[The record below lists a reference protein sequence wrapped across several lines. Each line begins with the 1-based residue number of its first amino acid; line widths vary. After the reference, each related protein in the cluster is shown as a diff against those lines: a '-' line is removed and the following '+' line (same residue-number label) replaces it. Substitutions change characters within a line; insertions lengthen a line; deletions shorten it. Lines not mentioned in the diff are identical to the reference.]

1 MTKISPE
8 VSAKI
13 SLFSFAGTVCVCLL
27 HVPWPVDSEA
37 TRLLG
42 RAILAVCPAAL
53 AFFFAFAGYFLARH
67 AQEPGWWRQAVA
79 KRVFTLGGP
88 YCIWLLAFL
97 AFFTTVV
104 RPEFSFF
111 HYNGIASVLGLVP
124 WNPPRLVPYWFMRCL
139 FLFVLVSPFVVKAV
153 AAGWGLLL
161 IAMLYALNLVYWLF
175 VALGVIGM
183 ETPYVGSFFWYG
195 FNLDGFV
202 YFVLGIYLAM
212 RPLPRLSARAVRV
225 CGLVAAT
232 LVFLYLVCVRFSWC
246 RDVFPSAVIA
256 PFLTVFLWH
265 VAPSWNLP
273 SLFRGVMFPVYLL
286 HIIVLET
293 YCHFRGWS
301 GRGLCECLFI
311 LALEVFLPIFVS
323 KAIHFAS
330 PRLAAILFGGR

>member
-8 VSAKI
+8 ASDKI
-13 SLFSFAGTVCVCLL
+13 SFFSFAGMVCVCML
-27 HVPWPVDSEA
+27 HVPWPMDSVA
-37 TRLLG
+37 KR
-42 RAILAVCPAAL
+42 ILWGGIFSVCPTAL

-67 AQEPGWWRQAVA
+67 WQEPGWWRRAVA
-79 KRVFTLGGP
+79 KRVFTLGAP
-88 YCIWLLAFL
+88 YFIWLLAFL
-97 AFFTTVV
+97 AFFTTFV

-111 HYNGIASVLGLVP
+111 HYNGVASVLGLVP

-139 FLFVLVSPFVVKAV
+139 FLFVLVSPLVVKAV
-153 AAGWGLLL
+153 AAGRGLLL
-161 IAMLYALNLVYWLF
+161 VAALYALDLVYWLL

-202 YFVLGIYLAM
+202 YFVLGVCLAM
-212 RPLPRLSARAVRV
+212 RPLPRLSPRAVRL
-225 CGLVAAT
+225 CGLAAAALVVA
-232 LVFLYLVCVRFSWC
+232 YLACARFPWC
-246 RDVFPSAVIA
+246 RDVFPSAVVA
-256 PFLTVFLWH
+256 PFLAVFLWH
-265 VAPSWNLP
+265 VVPAWRLP

-286 HIIVLET
+286 HVVVLET
-293 YCHFRGWS
+293 YCYFRGWN
-301 GRGLCECLFI
+301 GRGLPECLFI